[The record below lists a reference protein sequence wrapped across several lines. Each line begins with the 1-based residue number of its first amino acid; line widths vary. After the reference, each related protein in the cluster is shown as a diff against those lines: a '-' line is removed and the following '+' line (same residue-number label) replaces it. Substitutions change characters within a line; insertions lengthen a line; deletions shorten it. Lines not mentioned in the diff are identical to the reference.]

1 MTTQPEPLD
10 TPTNWHLRI
19 AARRAEVEALGL
31 EAAMRLW
38 HKRGESGAA
47 VLSVLNVEPEAPR

>member
-1 MTTQPEPLD
+1 MTPEPLD
-10 TPTNWHLRI
+10 TPSNWHLRI

-38 HKRGESGAA
+38 HARGECGAA
-47 VLSVLNVEPEAPR
+47 VLSVLGVQPETPR